1 MVLQRPETLTQAAV
15 RCISEAI
22 LRGDFTP
29 GQPLPEVYLAD
40 RMGISRSTVR
50 EASRILAE
58 QGLVEVFPHRGVI
71 VARLTARK
79 AREIF
84 TLRAELESYAVRLA
98 VERGAYTPDERRAH
112 QRALRELE
120 SAVAGGNLFE
130 VAGADMRFHEVL
142 ARASD
147 HYLLL
152 ETLAGLRLR
161 MRQAIVFTKLLNSDT
176 ETETVTHRHILE
188 EVHKGDPE
196 LAAAAIREHI
206 IRSGELLV
214 NKLSQAERQRAGLT
228 HGGQWS
234 RSNSVSRGAPPS
246 LIGAWP

>member
-1 MVLQRPETLTQAAV
+1 MVLQRPETLTRAAV
-15 RCISEAI
+15 RYISEAI
-22 LRGDFTP
+22 LRGDFAP
-29 GQPLPEVYLAD
+29 GQPLPELHLAD
-40 RMGISRSTVR
+40 RMGTSRSTVR
-50 EASRILAE
+50 EASRTLAE

-98 VERGAYTPDERRAH
+98 VERRAYTPDERRAH
-112 QRALRELE
+112 QRALRDLE
-120 SAVAGGNLFE
+120 AAVVGGNHFE
-130 VAGADMRFHEVL
+130 VAEADMCFHEVL

-147 HYLLL
+147 HQLLL

-176 ETETVTHRHILE
+176 EAETVTHKRILE
-188 EVHKGDPE
+188 EVHKGDAD

-206 IRSGELLV
+206 THSGELLV
-214 NKLSQAERQRAGLT
+214 DKLAAAENHKGDE
-228 HGGQWS
+228 S
-234 RSNSVSRGAPPS
+234 
-246 LIGAWP
+246 